1 MFSTF
6 IRTKFDVFG
15 TFENFDPWGLV
26 LSQGVI
32 YYRRARGM
40 LKSVTSI
47 LAQLLIVPG
56 VSSAGTKFST
66 STLYSENGGVPLTSI
81 IVKLIL

>member
-1 MFSTF
+1 MTADWSQFCRFSGLKCRPKLVGMFSTF

-32 YYRRARGM
+32 
-40 LKSVTSI
+40 
-47 LAQLLIVPG
+47 
-56 VSSAGTKFST
+56 F
-66 STLYSENGGVPLTSI
+66 TLERYDDDEYIMV
-81 IVKLIL
+81 